1 MKYFAVIA
9 GLMFTIF
16 SCNSQKV
23 SVDYDR
29 NFDFNQVKNYTLEVP
44 SNLNDLDQARL
55 ISAIEQNLKFR
66 GVQKVDH
73 SDVFIKITPKEYV
86 TSRTNSSLGLG
97 MSTGYG
103 YGLGGGVSV
112 GVPLT
117 TAKTLNLDYT
127 VSMYDKNMMIW
138 EGILN
143 VQMPMNASADVKQQ
157 SIEKGVYKL
166 FKNYPPKK

>member
-1 MKYFAVIA
+1 MKNIALLA
-9 GLMFTIF
+9 GLIFTFF

-29 NFDFNQVKNYTLEVP
+29 NFNFDQVKNYTLET
-44 SNLNDLDQARL
+44 NTTLNDLDQARL
-55 ISAIEQNLKFR
+55 TSAIEQNLKFR
-66 GVQKVDH
+66 GVQRVDNSNIH
-73 SDVFIKITPKEYV
+73 ITIQPKEYV
-86 TSRTNSSLGLG
+86 TSRTNSSLGV
-97 MSTGYG
+97 
-103 YGLGGGVSV
+103 GLGTGGRGFGGGISV

-117 TAKTLNLDYT
+117 TSKTLNLDYT
-127 VSMYDKNMMIW
+127 VSMYDNNMMIW

-157 SIEKGVYKL
+157 SIDKGVYKL